1 MSSFTPISCVVCVWV
16 TPSHVNTQSSGKSTI
31 SMFNVAKVTDTT
43 RPLIRSH
50 QWLTDGFITAAQVQ
64 TRLVLLH
71 FSLVC
76 ILQNIFYRI
85 YSTEYILRSHRHMKH
100 LNWATNAERLET
112 KLWRVCRLF
121 PSQRTSGWCLA
132 GRQPHREHLKLRQP
146 ETEWRELLI

>member
-1 MSSFTPISCVVCVWV
+1 
-16 TPSHVNTQSSGKSTI
+16 
-31 SMFNVAKVTDTT
+31 MFNVAKVTDTT

-85 YSTEYILRSHRHMKH
+85 YSALPQTH
-100 LNWATNAERLET
+100 ET
-112 KLWRVCRLF
+112 FKLSNKR
-121 PSQRTSGWCLA
+121 
-132 GRQPHREHLKLRQP
+132 
-146 ETEWRELLI
+146 